1 MKILNNM
8 KTYFDVDEIASLK
21 LEDGFLFVKLIIN
34 YKNGKKEVIRRY
46 NDIYNTAYYELENLY
61 DNLLKKINKRKCQ
74 GK

>member
-1 MKILNNM
+1 M